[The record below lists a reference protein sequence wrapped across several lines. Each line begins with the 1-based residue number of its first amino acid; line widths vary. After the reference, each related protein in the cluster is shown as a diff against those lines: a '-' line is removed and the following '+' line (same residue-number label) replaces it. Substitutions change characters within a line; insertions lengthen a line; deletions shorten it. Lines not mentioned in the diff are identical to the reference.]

1 MNIVDWLVLY
11 ILALLSI
18 EVPYLAAR
26 RIDFSD
32 LNLSHG
38 GDIGLSDCLG
48 LNSGIRFRFDFDL
61 FFFDIHE
68 RINNIILF
76 ALCIYFIE
84 HLSLVSFC
92 RVKLLFRIRFLFDWI
107 LSSAELELRIFFYG
121 FMPRNQLHKLLF
133 EFDCLLTYFSLYFG
147 LLFVAT
153 DKDLFLF
160 AIRPFSFLL
169 V

>member
-48 LNSGIRFRFDFDL
+48 LNSGIRFWFDFDL

-76 ALCIYFIE
+76 ALCIYFI
-84 HLSLVSFC
+84 
-92 RVKLLFRIRFLFDWI
+92 
-107 LSSAELELRIFFYG
+107 
-121 FMPRNQLHKLLF
+121 N
-133 EFDCLLTYFSLYFG
+133 
-147 LLFVAT
+147 
-153 DKDLFLF
+153 
-160 AIRPFSFLL
+160 
-169 V
+169 